1 MKKSAASLINKKI
14 DSGSEVNDDFDNE
27 VFICN
32 EPDFEEIE
40 KTQVKS
46 EKVIDNFSLQTVDP

>member
-40 KTQVKS
+40 KT
-46 EKVIDNFSLQTVDP
+46 

>member
-1 MKKSAASLINKKI
+1 MKKSAASLLTKKI
-14 DSGSEVNDDFDNE
+14 DSGSDQNDDFDNE

-40 KTQVKS
+40 NTQVKS
-46 EKVIDNFSLQTVDP
+46 ETVIDNFSL

>member
-1 MKKSAASLINKKI
+1 MKKSSASLFSKRI

-40 KTQVKS
+40 NT
-46 EKVIDNFSLQTVDP
+46 

>member
-1 MKKSAASLINKKI
+1 MKKSAASLLTKKI
-14 DSGSEVNDDFDNE
+14 DSGSDQNDDFDNE

-40 KTQVKS
+40 NSQVKS
-46 EKVIDNFSLQTVDP
+46 ETVIDSYGLQAVDL